1 MQKMPRL
8 YLTYEVLFVTKGSA
22 IVYQSFVLASIATTS
37 ASSPG
42 GIGALGINA
51 GAFLSQLASF
61 LIVLFILAK
70 YVLPIVQR
78 TLDKRQALIREG
90 IENAEKAKHDLAEA
104 TSNAERI
111 ILDAKRQAQG
121 VIERA
126 SQNAE
131 QIAQQIQ
138 DEAREKAEK
147 YSQQQ
152 VARIQQEASRA
163 RLELSREVVNLSIE
177 AASKVIN
184 RSVDSKDNRRLVE
197 EFVTANDPARNN

>member
-1 MQKMPRL
+1 MPRL
-8 YLTYEVLFVTKGSA
+8 HVTCEVLFATKGSA
-22 IVYQSFVLASIATTS
+22 IVYPYITFASLAATS
-37 ASSPG
+37 AETG

-51 GAFLSQLASF
+51 YAFLSQLVTF
-61 LIVLFILAK
+61 LIVLFILGK
-70 YVLPIVQR
+70 FVLPVIQR
-78 TLDKRQALIREG
+78 TLDKRQAIIREG

-111 ILDAKRQAQG
+111 ILDAKRQAQD

-138 DEAREKAEK
+138 DDAREKAEK

-152 VARIQQEASRA
+152 IARIQQEANRA

>member
-1 MQKMPRL
+1 MPRL
-8 YLTYEVLFVTKGSA
+8 HVTYKVLFETKGSA
-22 IVYQSFVLASIATTS
+22 IVYQIFILASVATTS
-37 ASSPG
+37 AAEAG

-51 GAFLSQLASF
+51 AAFLSQLASF
-61 LIVLFILAK
+61 LIVLFILGR
-70 YVLPIVQR
+70 YVLPIFQR
-78 TLDKRQALIREG
+78 TLAKRQEVIREG
-90 IENAEKAKHDLAEA
+90 VENAEKAKRDVAEA
-104 TSNAERI
+104 QSNAERI
-111 ILDAKRQAQG
+111 ILDAKRQAQE

-147 YSQQQ
+147 YNQQQ
-152 VARIQQEASRA
+152 VARIQQEANRA
-163 RLELSREVVNLSIE
+163 RMELSRDVVNLSIE

-197 EFVTANDPARNN
+197 EFVTANDSARNN

>member
-1 MQKMPRL
+1 
-8 YLTYEVLFVTKGSA
+8 VLFATKGSA
-22 IVYQSFVLASIATTS
+22 IVYPSLTIASIAVANADS
-37 ASSPG
+37 ASG
-42 GIGALGINA
+42 LGALGINA
-51 GAFLSQLASF
+51 AAFLSQLASF
-61 LIVLFILAK
+61 LIVLFILGK
-70 YVLPIVQR
+70 YVLPVIQR
-78 TLDKRQALIREG
+78 TLDKRQTIIREG

-111 ILDAKRQAQG
+111 ILAAKRQAQD

-138 DEAREKAEK
+138 NEAREKAEK

-152 VARIQQEASRA
+152 IARIQQEANRA